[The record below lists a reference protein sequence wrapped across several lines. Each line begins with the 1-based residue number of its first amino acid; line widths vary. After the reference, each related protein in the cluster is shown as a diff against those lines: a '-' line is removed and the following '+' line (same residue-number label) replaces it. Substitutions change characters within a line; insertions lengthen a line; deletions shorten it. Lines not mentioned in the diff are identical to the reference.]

1 MSGVVGRREFLVA
14 ASLGSAALAEGLKGA
29 ARANEAGYVF
39 APQDPLAAQAGR
51 AAARRPRAVAFDVNQ
66 TLLDTE
72 ALRPGF
78 QQAFGD
84 GAVLDQWFALLLQY
98 SLVVTLAD
106 SYADFGTVGR
116 AALEM
121 LAKAQ
126 GVQLA
131 PADQTR
137 ILQGVLTLPP
147 HPEVPAALERLRAA
161 GFRMVTL
168 TNSSSTAVAA
178 QMQNSG
184 LGKYFEESISVDTVR
199 RFKPDLEVYRNTAAH
214 LGVAP
219 GELMMVAAHAWDVMG
234 ALKAGWRAAFVAR
247 PGKVLFPLAPPPE
260 IVASDIG
267 AVVDALLKMSAA

>member
-1 MSGVVGRREFLVA
+1 MSSAVGRREFLVA
-14 ASLGSAALAEGLKGA
+14 ASSLGSAVLTGGLTGVA
-29 ARANEAGYVF
+29 QAGEPGYAF
-39 APQDPLAAQAGR
+39 APQNPPAAQTQRPAAG
-51 AAARRPRAVAFDVNQ
+51 RPRALAFDVNQ

-72 ALRPGF
+72 ALRPSF

-98 SLVVTLAD
+98 SLVVTVAD

-121 LAKAQ
+121 VAKSK

-161 GFRMVTL
+161 GFRMITL

-199 RFKPDLEVYRNTAAH
+199 LFKPDLEVYRRTAAH
-214 LGVAP
+214 LGIAP

-247 PGKVLFPLAPPPE
+247 PGKVLFPLAPVPE
-260 IVASDIG
+260 IVAPDVG
-267 AVVDALLKMSAA
+267 AVADALLR